1 MSEEKKEK
9 VLEFFSTVREEY
21 ENRIGWKMR
30 TSSRLRV
37 QVEAR
42 VAYANAI
49 RPYGTLTEVAIA
61 CDKKD
66 HSTIVHSLKSHES
79 HFAWSPNYRSKY
91 KTAIETVR
99 DVASLNDIDPY
110 FNEYTLTA
118 MQEDIRV
125 IESILSIS
133 KETIN
138 KFYEDSIVKKKA
150 WKTKI
155 EKEILSLQNEVS

>member
-1 MSEEKKEK
+1 MSKEKKEK

-49 RPYGTLTEVAIA
+49 RPYGTLAEVAIA

-66 HSTIVHSLKSHES
+66 HSTIVHSIKSHES

-99 DVASLNDIDPY
+99 DIAFLKDVDPF
-110 FNEYTLTA
+110 FNEYTLKA
-118 MQEDIRV
+118 LAEDIRS
-125 IESILSIS
+125 IESVLAANKKLINTYYEEA
-133 KETIN
+133 ETKKSNWMKMI
-138 KFYEDSIVKKKA
+138 ED
-150 WKTKI
+150 
-155 EKEILSLQNEVS
+155 EILSLQNEVS